1 VRRTIACTVIAFVA
15 VLVVAA
21 TAAAKGPSEA
31 TVTGPGI
38 RTLTFGGGETGTSPV
53 SDLAMNAGFFPGAFG
68 ASGYSGTLHRRP
80 TGALGPRYRIRYVVP
95 NGQPTPNSIAQSVY
109 PYAKRGAVTFM
120 PAGQKIFDTKTVGGW
135 YRGGAALKSLLVA
148 HGLPKK
154 APAARSHT
162 RTAVAVTGAI
172 VLAALAGGWL
182 GRSSIAR
189 WSRIRSTSV
198 TRAPST

>member
-1 VRRTIACTVIAFVA
+1 VRRTIACTVIASVA
-15 VLVVAA
+15 ALVVAT

-38 RTLTFGGGETGTSPV
+38 RTLTFGGGETGGSAV

-68 ASGYSGTLHRRP
+68 AGGLGTLHRRP
-80 TGALGPRYRIRYVVP
+80 AGALGRRYTIHYVVP
-95 NGQPTPNSIAQSVY
+95 NGQPTPNSITQSVY

-120 PAGQKIFDTKTVGGW
+120 PAGQTIFDTKTVGGW
-135 YRGGAALKSLLVA
+135 YRGGAALKRLLVA

-154 APAARSHT
+154 APAAGSGGHA
-162 RTAVAVTGAI
+162 AVAIVGAI
-172 VLAALAGGWL
+172 VLAALAAGWL

-198 TRAPST
+198 TRASST